1 MGTEIRLFGT
11 VGEDFTS
18 RGVADQV
25 AALSDD
31 DLLVRINSGGGN
43 LFEGLAIY
51 SILQRHGNVTIDVE
65 AAALS
70 SAAVIAMAGRR
81 IRMAGG
87 ALLMV
92 HSPMH
97 MVGGRIS
104 DHESSIEMLRRGET
118 STVDIFARRTG
129 ISNQRIRQML
139 EAETWMNATEAV
151 KLRFADEV
159 IQATETIAASVGDL
173 QAHWDRAV
181 ERSRTELQN
190 RRRLRVTPLQAR
202 NEAGR
207 RYPQLRAAFVSDFNE
222 QYRRATR

>member
-1 MGTEIRLFGT
+1 MATEIRLFGT

-43 LFEGLAIY
+43 LFDGLAIY
-51 SILQRHGNVTIDVE
+51 NILQRHGNATADIE
-65 AAALS
+65 GAALS
-70 SAAVIAMAGRR
+70 AAAVIAMAGRR

-87 ALLMV
+87 ALMMV

-97 MVGGRIS
+97 LVGGTIS
-104 DHESSIEMLRRGET
+104 DHESSIEMLRRGEQ
-118 STVDIFARRTG
+118 STIDIFVRRTRLPR
-129 ISNQRIRQML
+129 QRIADML
-139 EAETWMNATEAV
+139 TNETWISAQEAIQ
-151 KLRFADEV
+151 LGFADEL
-159 IQATETIAASVGDL
+159 ITAAERIAASVGDL
-173 QAHWDRAV
+173 HSHWDRAV
-181 ERSRTELQN
+181 ERSRTELQS

-207 RYPQLRAAFVSDFNE
+207 RYPQLRAAFVADFNK
-222 QYRRATR
+222 QHRRY